1 MDDKL
6 YTKEDFE
13 YAMKLIGQTAY
24 FLLKTHLPQ
33 QPDATHWAYIPLI
46 GVMMGQTEIIGVH
59 AEIEKKADKNGMK
72 EMYRKLQ
79 FILRNPYYEKQEEPD
94 DRSGPGWPRMD
105 LHSVKEWNFAF
116 MTLNQWFFMTRE
128 AALQS
133 IGSLNNMYF
142 EVK

>member
-13 YAMKLIGQTAY
+13 YAMKLIGQTVY
-24 FLLKTHLPQ
+24 FFLKTHLPS
-33 QPDATHWAYIPLI
+33 QPDATHWTYIPLI

-59 AEIEKKADKNGMK
+59 AEIEKKADNNGVK

-79 FILRNPYYEKQEEPD
+79 FILKNPYFQKDQEEPEH
-94 DRSGPGWPRMD
+94 GPGFPRMD
-105 LHSVKEWNFAF
+105 IHTMKEWNFAY
-116 MTLNQWFFMTRE
+116 MTLNQWFFMTKE
-128 AALQS
+128 SALQS

>member
-13 YAMKLIGQTAY
+13 YAMKLIGQTVY
-24 FLLKTHLPQ
+24 FFLKTHLPQ

-46 GVMMGQTEIIGVH
+46 GVMMGQTEILGVH
-59 AEIEKKADKNGMK
+59 AEIEKKADNNGVK

-79 FILRNPYYEKQEEPD
+79 FILKNPYHQKEQEEPEH
-94 DRSGPGWPRMD
+94 GPGFPRMD
-105 LHSVKEWNFAF
+105 IHTVKEWNFAY
-116 MTLNQWFFMTRE
+116 MTLNQWFFMTKE
-128 AALQS
+128 SALQS